1 MRPTYFD
8 RMLIDYIQ
16 THETYSFFSG
26 QHAEMLKKSTQSP
39 MQKKIGSLVTIF
51 RDRPL
56 RWRDIFLTFI
66 PGGLAVLTPLTYGVL
81 RKRYALAYFGPI
93 AAEIWSKP
101 WFLLAEIA
109 LIAFLGLALRRLRRA
124 RQVVLVYKNAIA
136 IRLYRNKSF
145 LFYWDQLIGLAC
157 TTVQP
162 TFFGRAL
169 KPRHR
174 VIIYPKHGKP
184 ILLND
189 RIPKIMELAG
199 RIKAKLYPRLLPN
212 LRENLSK
219 GNPLNFGPIT
229 LEQDSLLLQG
239 ISIPWDQIT
248 SINVQ
253 HGHLIVESRTN
264 RPIKIPAGKIINIE
278 LLIQLLQ
285 DGVEI

>member
-1 MRPTYFD
+1 
-8 RMLIDYIQ
+8 
-16 THETYSFFSG
+16 
-26 QHAEMLKKSTQSP
+26 MLKKSTQP
-39 MQKKIGSLVTIF
+39 PKKKKIGSLVAIF

-81 RKRYALAYFGPI
+81 RKNYALAYFGPI

-109 LIAFLGLALRRLRRA
+109 LIAYLGLALRRLRRA
-124 RQVVLVYKNAIA
+124 RQVVLVYKNGIA
-136 IRLYRNKSF
+136 IRIYKNKSY
-145 LFYWDQLIGLAC
+145 LFYWDQLIGIAC

-162 TFFGRAL
+162 IFIGRLL
-169 KPRHR
+169 KRRHR
-174 VIIYPKHGKP
+174 VMLYPEHGKP
-184 ILLND
+184 ITLND

-199 RIKAKLYPRLLPN
+199 RIKAKIYPRLLPN
-212 LRENLSK
+212 LREKMSK

-229 LEQDSLLLQG
+229 LQQDSLHLQG
-239 ISIPWDQIT
+239 KAIPWDQIT

-253 HGHLIVESRTN
+253 RGRLIVESGTN
-264 RPIKIPAGKIINIE
+264 SPIKIPAGQIINIE

>member
-1 MRPTYFD
+1 M
-8 RMLIDYIQ
+8 I
-16 THETYSFFSG
+16 
-26 QHAEMLKKSTQSP
+26 KKSTKSP
-39 MQKKIGSLVTIF
+39 MKKNIGSLVAIF

-109 LIAFLGLALRRLRRA
+109 LIAYLGLALSRLRRA

-136 IRLYRNKSF
+136 IRLYRKKSF
-145 LFYWDQLIGLAC
+145 LFYWDQLRGIAC

-162 TFFGRAL
+162 TFFGRAF
-169 KPRHR
+169 KTRHR
-174 VIIYPKHGKP
+174 IMIFPENGNP
-184 ILLND
+184 ITLND
-189 RIPKIMELAG
+189 RIPKITELTG
-199 RIKAKLYPRLLPN
+199 RLKAKLYPRLLPI

-229 LEQDSLLLQG
+229 LQQDCLLLEG
-239 ISIPWDQIT
+239 TTIPWDQIT
-248 SINVQ
+248 SINVKR
-253 HGHLIVESRTN
+253 GRLIVESSIN
-264 RPIKIPAGKIINIE
+264 RPIKIPAGQIINIE